1 MKRIHANQL
10 KLLAMFL
17 MLLDHMWATMIPGN
31 MWMTYLGRMAFPIFA
46 FQISEGFEH
55 SRNKKA
61 YAKRLLVFALLSE
74 IPFNLMY
81 MGSLFFPF
89 HQNVLFTL
97 LLGLL
102 GIQAIAAWEKQ
113 RTLRQGVLTALA
125 LLGLLL
131 LGGLGF
137 VDYGANGVL
146 TVLLFYVA
154 KRSRFCKTIELVGMF
169 LLNQVFF
176 SGEVLEL
183 SLLGKGFE
191 LQTQA
196 FALFALLPIWM
207 YDDKQGKSPKWF
219 RYAAYAFYPVH
230 MLLLYLI
237 STYLL

>member
-17 MLLDHMWATMIPGN
+17 MLLDHMWATVVPGN
-31 MWMTYLGRMAFPIFA
+31 MWMNYLGRMAFPIFA
-46 FQISEGFEH
+46 FQIAEGFVH
-55 SRNKKA
+55 SSNEKA
-61 YAKRLLVFALLSE
+61 YAKRLFVFALLSE

-102 GIQAIAAWEKQ
+102 GIQAIAAWEKKK
-113 RTLRQGVLTALA
+113 TLRQGFFTALA
-125 LLGLLL
+125 LFLVLL
-131 LGGLGF
+131 LGSFGF
-137 VDYGANGVL
+137 VDYGARGVL

-154 KRSRFCKTIELVGMF
+154 KRSRFCKLIEFVGLL

-176 SGEVLEL
+176 FGAVIDL
-183 SLLGKGFE
+183 SLFGRSFAFK
-191 LQTQA
+191 TQA

-207 YDDKQGKSPKWF
+207 YDGKQGKSPKWF